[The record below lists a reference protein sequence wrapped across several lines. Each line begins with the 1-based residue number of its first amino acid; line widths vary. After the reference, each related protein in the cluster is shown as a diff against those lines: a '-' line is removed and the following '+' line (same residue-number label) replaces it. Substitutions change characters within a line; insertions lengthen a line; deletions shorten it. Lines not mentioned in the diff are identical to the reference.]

1 MKLKFLR
8 VLAIQEAKKKSEDLW
23 RDSVCIEIDR
33 LKPWKCTLDCLR
45 KLTPQELV
53 VKQIKIQFINE
64 DGIDYGGLT
73 REWLSLLSKDV
84 FDPDTGL
91 F

>member
-45 KLTPQELV
+45 KLTP
-53 VKQIKIQFINE
+53 
-64 DGIDYGGLT
+64 
-73 REWLSLLSKDV
+73 
-84 FDPDTGL
+84 
-91 F
+91 

>member
-64 DGIDYGGLT
+64 QQTKKKKFQSIN
-73 REWLSLLSKDV
+73 V
-84 FDPDTGL
+84 FLVD
-91 F
+91 